1 MSYEEKIKDK
11 ITTGD
16 DLPKKLEISVLRYFW
31 QSNPVINKK
40 SDSIPRFL
48 RKIDVLNNFSENEL
62 RILSKHLHL
71 RRFAPGEVVFKQG
84 DLGVGF
90 YLIFSGYTDII
101 VEVNSLENEQQDKG
115 TKHVLTLEKYDSF
128 GELALLQE
136 NSVRN
141 ASAISRQ
148 GCELLGIFKPD
159 VEEMINSY
167 PLVAAKLLQSVSLI
181 VANRLFSLTRE
192 VQQLKFKL
200 SSIEK
205 KGKDA

>member
-1 MSYEEKIKDK
+1 MSYEEKIKGK
-11 ITTGD
+11 INDGEE
-16 DLPKKLEISVLRYFW
+16 LPQKLEISVLRYFW

-48 RKIDVLNNFSENEL
+48 RKIDVLNNFTENEL
-62 RILSKHLHL
+62 RILSKYLHL
-71 RRFAPGEVVFKQG
+71 RKFSPGEIVFKQG

-90 YLIFSGYTDII
+90 YLIFSGYTDVI
-101 VEVNSLENEQQDKG
+101 VETSSLDKEGQSEG
-115 TKHVLTLEKYDSF
+115 TKHVLTLEKFDSF

-136 NSVRN
+136 TSVRN

-167 PLVAAKLLQSVSLI
+167 PIVAAKLLQSVSLI

-192 VQQLKFKL
+192 VQQLKYKL
-200 SSIEK
+200 STMEISK
-205 KGKDA
+205 NA

>member
-1 MSYEEKIKDK
+1 MSYEEKIKEK

-48 RKIDVLNNFSENEL
+48 RKIDVLKNFSENEL
-62 RILSKHLHL
+62 RILSRHLHL
-71 RRFAPGEVVFKQG
+71 RRFSPGEVVFKQS

-101 VEVNSLENEQQDKG
+101 VEANSLENESQDKG
-115 TKHVLTLEKYDSF
+115 TKHVLTLEKFDTF
-128 GELALLQE
+128 GELALLQD

-200 SSIEK
+200 SAAE
-205 KGKDA
+205 KGKNA